1 MIGQPNAISNQV
13 PDEELIKRIILGEK
27 QLFEIVIRRYNQ
39 RLYRIG
45 MSVLDNDQEAEEA
58 MQTAYINAYEHLH
71 QFAYR
76 SAFGTWLTRIML
88 NQCYKIRRD
97 HVRSLNVPGD
107 SENIINMKT
116 PENVM
121 ANKELSQ
128 ALENAV
134 RQLPEKYRLVF
145 VLREM
150 EDLSVRETAEIA
162 GIQASNVKVRLNRA
176 KTMLRESLN
185 NYMKDSIYQ
194 FHLSRCD
201 RMVSHVMGHLQSR
214 AGEL

>member
-1 MIGQPNAISNQV
+1 MIGQPNAISNEV
-13 PDEELIKRIILGEK
+13 PDEELIKRIVLGEK
-27 QLFEIVIRRYNQ
+27 QLFEIIIRRYNQ

-58 MQTAYINAYEHLH
+58 MQTAYINAYEHLR

-97 HVRSLNVPGD
+97 HIRSLHVPGD

-201 RMVSHVMGHLQSR
+201 RMVSQVMEHLRPHTGDQ
-214 AGEL
+214 

>member
-1 MIGQPNAISNQV
+1 MIDQPNAISNQV
-13 PDEELIKRIILGEK
+13 PDEELIKRIVLGEK
-27 QLFEIVIRRYNQ
+27 QLFEIIIRRYNQ

-58 MQTAYINAYEHLH
+58 MQTAYINAYEHLR

-97 HVRSLNVPGD
+97 HIRSLNVPGD

-201 RMVSHVMGHLQSR
+201 RMVSEVMGHLQPHT
-214 AGEL
+214 GDQ